1 MSYLIY
7 TDRAKPE
14 LARQHETLPALH
26 KLAIEKNK
34 DKYLSKLKEDEQF
47 TLAMRRYGY
56 SEDDVLALHLEYAF
70 CGSSR
75 TLPNPVKENYFGSEE
90 RVKIYNAIKEK
101 ISPEF
106 ADALAENMDYG
117 MCGFIRLAAMYRT
130 LDPKELEKDG
140 KALMCE
146 EWEAYTKTDEYKAA
160 AFDDGSLSAERRP
173 LIGWANENAQRYGKH
188 HMDLIDLIG
197 TKYNLGG
204 VKRTW

>member
-1 MSYLIY
+1 MSNLIY

-14 LARQHETLPALH
+14 LARQHETLPVLH
-26 KLAIEKNK
+26 KMVIDKNK
-34 DKYLSKLKEDEQF
+34 DKYLGKLKEDGQF
-47 TLAMRRYGY
+47 TLSMRRYGY
-56 SEDDVLALHLEYAF
+56 SEDDVLALHFEYAF

-75 TLPNPVKENYFGSEE
+75 TLSSPAKENYFGNEE

-140 KALMCE
+140 KALICE
-146 EWEAYTKTDEYKAA
+146 EWEAYTKTDEYKAE
-160 AFDDGSLSAERRP
+160 AFDDGSHSAERRL
-173 LIGWANENAQRYGKH
+173 LIAWANENAQRYGKH
-188 HMDLIDLIG
+188 HMDLVDLIG

>member
-1 MSYLIY
+1 MSNLIY

-14 LARQHETLPALH
+14 LARQHETLPVLH
-26 KLAIEKNK
+26 KMVIEKNK
-34 DKYLSKLKEDEQF
+34 DKYLGKLKEDGQF
-47 TLAMRRYGY
+47 TLSMRRYGY
-56 SEDDVLALHLEYAF
+56 SENDVLALHLEYAF

-140 KALMCE
+140 KALICE
-146 EWEAYTKTDEYKAA
+146 EWEAYTKTDEYKAE

-173 LIGWANENAQRYGKH
+173 LIAWANENAQRYGKH
-188 HMDLIDLIG
+188 HMDLVDLIG